1 MRAREFT
8 IKLHTAQPEANTNCV
23 DQPFEP
29 DEQDSEGDNVGI
41 FVPPLQQQL
50 ELLKKEAGVDS
61 IYDTEDPQNKSES
74 MPNKSNNY
82 ETNPRALVHQAIRQM
97 R

>member
-8 IKLHTAQPEANTNCV
+8 IKLHTA
-23 DQPFEP
+23 EP
-29 DEQDSEGDNVGI
+29 YLDNAFADHSSKSDAHDSEGDNVGI

-61 IYDTEDPQNKSES
+61 IYDTEDPQNKSEN